1 MWREGE
7 HLPSAGEP
15 GAKLGCRPGW
25 SGPRPVLTAEFL
37 NTDQSQEDFRL
48 HQLYCQFIMMHR
60 LCTEIH
66 DIFQVLYLC
75 FTGSNL
81 CTSSWMNISVTQYQ
95 AQMGTQ
101 PHIWVDLM
109 GALVTKDETRRGYIL
124 DGSVVAREI
133 AISWCFCKSAK
144 LENAIAYHFLHKML

>member
-7 HLPSAGEP
+7 HLPSAGEL

-25 SGPRPVLTAEFL
+25 SGPRPMLTAEFL

-109 GALVTKDETRRGYIL
+109 GALLSPRMRRDVDTFWTGQWWPL
-124 DGSVVAREI
+124 
-133 AISWCFCKSAK
+133 K
-144 LENAIAYHFLHKML
+144 LPYPDAFANLPNLKMP

>member
-7 HLPSAGEP
+7 HLPSAGEL

-25 SGPRPVLTAEFL
+25 SGPRPVLTAEYL

-109 GALVTKDETRRGYIL
+109 GALLSPRMRRDVDTFWTGQWWP
-124 DGSVVAREI
+124 V
-133 AISWCFCKSAK
+133 K
-144 LENAIAYHFLHKML
+144 LPYPDALQICQT